1 MLTRAATK
9 ERLYVLLAALALI
22 SVAIV
27 GVPREAHSKPAGVLP
42 CTPPTAGAF
51 NLKAVT
57 GRISTPDG
65 NSVFMWGFA
74 KNPGNFQMPGPILCV
89 TEDVPVTINLTN
101 NLSEPVS
108 MVFPGQ
114 TGLSAPALPANGLL
128 APEAAPG
135 GTMSYTFTPSEPGT
149 YLYESGTNPHKQV
162 EMGLYGALIVRP
174 AMGASFAYNDASTA
188 FDPAREY
195 LLLMHDIDPALHQ
208 AVERN
213 LPYDITTK
221 HDRYWTINGRSFPD
235 TIAADG
241 VAYLPSQPYGALV
254 RVRPAASASSPPA
267 LIRMANA
274 GLTNHPLHPHGN
286 HLRVV
291 AQDGRLLG
299 TGTSLSYEQ
308 FTQTTASGQTF
319 DLLFKWTN
327 VENWSPSHPL
337 PVTLPQ
343 LRNLV
348 FKDDVTWYSGSPYI
362 GRKAAL
368 PAGTTSFNR
377 CGEFYY
383 PWHSHA
389 LNEFQNFDEGF
400 GGLATLL
407 RVDPPVGQGTP
418 PTCPGP

>member
-1 MLTRAATK
+1 
-9 ERLYVLLAALALI
+9 
-22 SVAIV
+22 
-27 GVPREAHSKPAGVLP
+27 
-42 CTPPTAGAF
+42 
-51 NLKAVT
+51 
-57 GRISTPDG
+57 
-65 NSVFMWGFA
+65 
-74 KNPGNFQMPGPILCV
+74 
-89 TEDVPVTINLTN
+89 
-101 NLSEPVS
+101 
-108 MVFPGQ
+108 
-114 TGLSAPALPANGLL
+114 
-128 APEAAPG
+128 
-135 GTMSYTFTPSEPGT
+135 
-149 YLYESGTNPHKQV
+149 
-162 EMGLYGALIVRP
+162 
-174 AMGASFAYNDASTA
+174 
-188 FDPAREY
+188 
-195 LLLMHDIDPALHQ
+195 
-208 AVERN
+208 
-213 LPYDITTK
+213 
-221 HDRYWTINGRSFPD
+221 
-235 TIAADG
+235 
-241 VAYLPSQPYGALV
+241 
-254 RVRPAASASSPPA
+254 
-267 LIRMANA
+267 MANA

-362 GRKAAL
+362 GRKGAL